1 MIKKQRTVPIAEED
15 ALIRQLLASPRL
27 LLKSFQPEMEQ
38 EFWDALAERSMAM
51 INGFVFPGVI
61 FYVLLGLIN
70 FPIVYYLSWE
80 FFRTQELY
88 NLAYTYS
95 MGIVCLGALPILI
108 HASSFNKYFYRII
121 GTVCFI
127 GILSTAYFS
136 LQFKTPWVAQAATYV
151 VILVYI
157 LVYFIIGMRP
167 VVALAIG
174 ISSGSAALA
183 LAYLRTA
190 SYDFVW
196 YSNEE
201 IVRYVYYIGLI
212 NFVGYVV
219 SSVNISKERVNFLQ
233 SRLLESDKLQAERMS
248 EELTR
253 LSREDPGT
261 GLANRRYFN
270 ERMDEEWER
279 ALRSGEAL
287 SVIFIDIDHFKL
299 YNDYYGHMQG
309 DVTLRAVADCL
320 RNNLHRSTD
329 LAARYG
335 GEEFLLL
342 LPNTPVEGAR
352 IVANTILAAV
362 DTLEIEHKKSK
373 TAKHVTVSVGVSTC
387 SFNDDEMTIADLIRQ
402 ADEAVYKAKS
412 DGRHRIREYH
422 LIVD

>member
-15 ALIRQLLASPRL
+15 ALIRQLLSSPRL

-38 EFWDALAERSMAM
+38 EFWDALAERSVTM

-61 FYVLLGLIN
+61 FYVLLGVIN
-70 FPIVYYLSWE
+70 FPIVYYLSWD

-108 HASSFNKYFYRII
+108 HASSFNRYFYRII
-121 GTVCFI
+121 GTVSFI
-127 GILSTAYFS
+127 GIISTAYFS
-136 LQFKTPWVAQAATYV
+136 LQFKTPWVAQAATYAV
-151 VILVYI
+151 VLVYI

-167 VVALAIG
+167 IVALIIG
-174 ISSGSAALA
+174 VSAGASALA
-183 LAYLRTA
+183 LAYIRTYN
-190 SYDFVW
+190 YDFVW

-201 IVRYVYYIGLI
+201 LVRYVYYIGLI

-219 SSVNISKERVNFLQ
+219 SNVNISKERVSFLQ

-270 ERMDEEWER
+270 ERMEEEWER

-287 SVIFIDIDHFKL
+287 SVIFIDIDHFKA

-309 DVTLRAVADCL
+309 DVTLHAVASCL
-320 RNNLHRSTD
+320 RANLHRSTD

-362 DTLEIEHKKSK
+362 DSLDIEHKKSK
-373 TAKHVTVSVGVSTC
+373 TSKHVTVSIGVSTC
-387 SFNDDEMTIADLIRQ
+387 SFNDDEMTIAELIRQ
-402 ADEAVYKAKS
+402 ADEAVYKAKT

-422 LIVD
+422 LMVD

>member
-1 MIKKQRTVPIAEED
+1 MIKKQRTVAIAEED
-15 ALIRQLLASPRL
+15 ALIRQLLTSPRL

-38 EFWDALAERSMAM
+38 EFWDALAERSVAM

-61 FYVLLGLIN
+61 IYVMLGLIN
-70 FPIVYYLSWE
+70 FPIVYYLSWD

-95 MGIVCLGALPILI
+95 MGIFCLGALPLLI

-136 LQFKTPWVAQAATYV
+136 LQFKTPWVAQAATYL

-157 LVYFIIGMRP
+157 LVFFIIGMRP
-167 VVALAIG
+167 VVALSIGIGAGASAIG
-174 ISSGSAALA
+174 
-183 LAYLRTA
+183 LAYMRTYN
-190 SYDFVW
+190 YDFVW

-201 IVRYVYYIGLI
+201 LVRYVYYIGLI

-219 SSVNISKERVNFLQ
+219 SSVNISKERVSFLQ

-279 ALRSGEAL
+279 ALRSGESL

-309 DVTLRAVADCL
+309 DVTLHAVANCL
-320 RNNLHRSTD
+320 RANLHRSTD

-352 IVANTILAAV
+352 IVANTILSAV
-362 DTLEIEHKKSK
+362 DALNIEHRKSK

-387 SFNDDEMTIADLIRQ
+387 GFSDDDMTIADLIRQ